1 MSPRATKTAD
11 PRTLEEWIFELFS
24 VFPECVV
31 SLKSV
36 ATMG

>member
-11 PRTLEEWIFELFS
+11 PRTLEEWIFELFA
-24 VFPECVV
+24 VFHHLWAP
-31 SLKSV
+31 LKSV